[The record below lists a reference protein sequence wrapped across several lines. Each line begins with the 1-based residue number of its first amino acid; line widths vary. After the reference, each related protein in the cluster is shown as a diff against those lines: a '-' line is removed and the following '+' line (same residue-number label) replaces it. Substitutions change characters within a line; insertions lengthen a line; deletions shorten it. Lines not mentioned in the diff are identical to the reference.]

1 VLDAP
6 EERYATRP
14 DWEGAPYRRAAAGL
28 EVPRRGGSGGK
39 AERFAEDDE
48 YDGARGRRSGVRL
61 RFDGGLIPRTLW
73 GRIAAGVALAMVVG
87 SAIAG
92 MFAIRSYLLRDE
104 HFIVASPKSI
114 QMEGNAHVTR
124 AQMLSVFGGDVER
137 SILAIPLD
145 ERRAELERMPW
156 VAHATVMRLLPNRL
170 RVGIVERTPVAF
182 VREGAKIGLVDA
194 HGVLL
199 TLSGNEDGA
208 ARPAERYSF
217 PVLTG
222 IGADDP
228 LSTRAARMKIYGRFT
243 ADLDGSGE
251 KISQEL
257 SEVDLSNPEDVRAL
271 IPDHSTEILVHFGD
285 TDFLDRYRRFQEHL
299 PEWRTVYPKLSSV
312 DMRYERQVVLEM
324 QPGSAVPV
332 AGAGQAATG
341 SDAPVAAEPK
351 VAAHAAGKPAVKAGA
366 KAHSALIRPPAVV
379 KTKPA
384 GKMPGHG
391 TAQND
396 VAYPVTAKPAAAR
409 AKTGKA
415 KENPHKAAA
424 AKHNPRVVRPSGD
437 TPQYHPPQVVHQ

>member
-1 VLDAP
+1 MLDAP

-199 TLSGNEDGA
+199 TLFGNEDGA

-228 LSTRAARMKIYGRFT
+228 LSTRAARMKLYMSFVS
-243 ADLDGSGE
+243 ALDAGPD
-251 KISQEL
+251 KISEKL
-257 SEVDLSNPEDVRAL
+257 NEVDLSDPEDLKAL
-271 IPDHSTEILVHFGD
+271 IPDASSGAVGHPQDVLVHFGSEK
-285 TDFLDRYRRFQEHL
+285 FLDRYKQYEEHL
-299 PEWRTVYPKLSSV
+299 AEWRAQYPKLASV
-312 DMRYERQVVLEM
+312 DMRYERQVVLQM
-324 QPGSAVPV
+324 A
-332 AGAGQAATG
+332 AGAGVSVNGDGGGA
-341 SDAPVAAEPK
+341 DAPKPVAATSVAKPADAAKTGAPKPK
-351 VAAHAAGKPAVKAGA
+351 VVPAKAKAQAGKPVAETVVHGA
-366 KAHSALIRPPAVV
+366 ATASPAIASAPPTQHLTTAYVV
-379 KTKPA
+379 S
-384 GKMPGHG
+384 
-391 TAQND
+391 
-396 VAYPVTAKPAAAR
+396 AKPAVGV
-409 AKTGKA
+409 AKLAQGA
-415 KENPHKAAA
+415 
-424 AKHNPRVVRPSGD
+424 PR
-437 TPQYHPPQVVHQ
+437 